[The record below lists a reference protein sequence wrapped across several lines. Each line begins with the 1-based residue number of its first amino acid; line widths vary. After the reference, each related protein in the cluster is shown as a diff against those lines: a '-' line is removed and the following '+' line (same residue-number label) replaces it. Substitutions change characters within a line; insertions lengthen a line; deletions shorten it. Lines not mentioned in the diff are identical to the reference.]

1 MKYLRCKEEIEWW
14 RKHLATKDTYLKNR
28 CAGVRFDKI
37 IKDLIK
43 DKPHFIDR
51 KRLKIADFGCGPA
64 SVVGTIDDTYDID
77 ILGIDPLIDEY
88 NKILEEKNLIRP
100 HDTRLMECEDAHF
113 LGADKFDI
121 VFSRNAID
129 HSERPDEI
137 LMSGKHICKPNGLFH
152 IRIYEH
158 EGQNQNYEGIHQ
170 WNFFV
175 ENNNVSV
182 ASPTY
187 GRQFTV
193 KDILGDN
200 IVITQQDSFKNSK
213 EICISY
219 FKD

>member
-1 MKYLRCKEEIEWW
+1 MKYSRCESEIAWW
-14 RKHLATKDTYLKNR
+14 REHLSKNDRYLRNK
-28 CAGVRFDKI
+28 CKGHPFDKQLKEI
-37 IKDLIK
+37 IK
-43 DKPHFIDR
+43 DKPHFKNR
-51 KRLKIADFGCGPA
+51 KRLKIADFGCGPV
-64 SVVGTIDDTYDID
+64 SVVGIRDKTYEID
-77 ILGIDPLIDEY
+77 ILGVDPLIDEY
-88 NKILEEKNLIRP
+88 NTILKEKNLTRP

-121 VFSRNAID
+121 VFTRNAID

-137 LMSGKHICKPNGLFH
+137 LMSGKHVCKPNGLFH
-152 IRIYEH
+152 IRIYEC
-158 EGQNQNYEGIHQ
+158 EGEFQNYKGIHQ

-182 ASPTY
+182 ESPTY
-187 GRQFTV
+187 RRKFTV

-200 IVITQQDSFKNSK
+200 IIISKQDTFKNPK